1 MRRLLTIVTSAFLL
15 LIVAPLPAAEP
26 AGGPADRAY
35 VNGVIFAADAADSRA
50 SALAIRDGRILYVGN
65 DAALARYI
73 GPATVKVD
81 LQGRFLMPGLV
92 DGHMHPLEAGT
103 TLLKCSL
110 NYAALTVT
118 ELQQRV
124 QACLDQTKT
133 AEPDSWL
140 EVVSWFQES
149 MLPAGVKT
157 SRATLDG
164 LDTKRPIL
172 VRSSFG
178 HTVLANSRALKL
190 AQITAA
196 TADPVGGKIWRD
208 AAGEPTGL
216 LEDAA
221 HDPLDAMLPKPT
233 AAQDVD
239 AAAKALDAMKQQGI
253 TSFLDASAAHEDVA
267 AFATL
272 RRNGRL
278 TARAHFAPFI
288 EPNEVDNLTAAVA
301 RVVAM
306 RKEFDEGPIA
316 RAPGITVRNAKL
328 FLDGVISAPAFTGTM
343 LEPYRRNAGTADQP
357 QWVAG
362 TSRGPDVYFP
372 ADALA
377 TVLIALG
384 RAGMDPHMHADGDGA
399 VRAGLDGVAAL
410 RKALPAADIRP
421 AIAHCEIVAPSDFK
435 RFQALNVIPVL
446 SFQWEKPAGDT
457 LGVKDYFGPERMK
470 ILEPAGLLAEAGAR
484 IAFGSDWPVDALDEW
499 FAFKVGVTRTNSP
512 KAPAEYRGRLGDDP
526 GLSRET
532 VLRAATIDAAYE
544 LHQDDSTGSLEAGK
558 LADLIVLDRNP
569 LTVPAEEIA
578 SVKVLETVVGG
589 AVVYTVL

>member
-1 MRRLLTIVTSAFLL
+1 VLLLT
-15 LIVAPLPAAEP
+15 VASGQAAEP
-26 AGGPADRAY
+26 ASARADRVY
-35 VNGVIFAADAADSRA
+35 LNGIIFTADAGNSSAT
-50 SALAIRDGRILYVGN
+50 ALAIRDGRILYVGS

-81 LQGRFLMPGLV
+81 LKGRFLMPGV
-92 DGHMHPLEAGT
+92 IDGHMHPLEAGT

-118 ELQQRV
+118 EMQQRV
-124 QACLDQTKT
+124 RACIDQTKT

-157 SRATLDG
+157 SRATLDA
-164 LDTKRPIL
+164 LQTKRPII

-178 HTVLANSRALKL
+178 HTVLANSRALML
-190 AQITAA
+190 AGITAK
-196 TADPVGGKIWRD
+196 TPDPTGGKIWRD

-221 HDPLDAMLPKPT
+221 HHVFDTLLPKPT
-233 AAQDVD
+233 AAQDVE
-239 AAAKALDAMKQQGI
+239 AAAKALDAMSRQGV
-253 TSFLDASAAHEDVA
+253 TTFLDASAAREDLA

-272 RRNGRL
+272 RKTGRL

-288 EPNEVDNLTAAVA
+288 EPSEVGDLKAAVA
-301 RVVAM
+301 RVVAL
-306 RKEFDEGPIA
+306 RKEFDEGTIG

-357 QWVAG
+357 QWVPG

-372 ADALA
+372 AEALA
-377 TVLIALG
+377 TVLTALG
-384 RAGMDPHMHADGDGA
+384 RADIDPHMHADGDGA

-410 RKALPAADIRP
+410 RKTLPTADIRP
-421 AIAHCEIVAPSDFK
+421 AIAHNEIVGPADFK
-435 RFQALNVIPVL
+435 RYGELNVIPVL

-457 LGVKDYFGPERMK
+457 LGVKDYFGPQRMK
-470 ILEPAGLLAEAGAR
+470 ILEPAGYLAQAGAR
-484 IAFGSDWPVDALDEW
+484 IAFGSDWPVDALDQW
-499 FAFKVGVTRTNSP
+499 FAFKVGVTRTNRP
-512 KAPAEYRGRLGDDP
+512 DVPEEYRGRLGDDP
-526 GLSRET
+526 GLSRDT
-532 VLRAATIDAAYE
+532 VLRAATINAAYE

-578 SVKVLETVVGG
+578 NVKVLETVVGG
-589 AVVYTVL
+589 AVVYTKL